1 LSFCRRVHA
10 PDDARLQ
17 AHAQHSGMHD
27 FRRLNVWQ
35 LARELGAEIYR
46 ETASASRPELRLIT
60 SQLRRSALSIAANI
74 AEGCGKS
81 SRAETIRFLTETY
94 PDARFVWIMGADSLQ
109 TFDRWEH
116 WEEIANRVPMAVYAR
131 PGTTFRATHSVAAT
145 ALGHAR
151 LPEDKAATLADAAPP
166 AWVYLRGM
174 MSNASST
181 AIRKSLAR
189 AASRV

>member
-1 LSFCRRVHA
+1 MGVLSFCRRAHS

-81 SRAETIRFLTETY
+81 SRAETIRFL
-94 PDARFVWIMGADSLQ
+94 
-109 TFDRWEH
+109 
-116 WEEIANRVPMAVYAR
+116 EIAAGSAAETEHHLLVAR
-131 PGTTFRATHSVAAT
+131 DIGILTTRQAERLLSKIGSVRRMLRALTLRLPQEPDSPRATPV
-145 ALGHAR
+145 
-151 LPEDKAATLADAAPP
+151 
-166 AWVYLRGM
+166 
-174 MSNASST
+174 
-181 AIRKSLAR
+181 
-189 AASRV
+189 ASRKE